1 MIISNKSQCSVS
13 ASRGPWPGSEERDAA
28 RRGRLGFKLSPR
40 ADTWPEPLT
49 QCSLPNQGR
58 GRKTVRETIIRSPA
72 WRVSPPGLGLSNG
85 HGVTHPWAPWPLEWP
100 TLINGSLNIDLT
112 NESELGDLSVSQGN
126 PSRVMLEISLDVLH
140 HLFSEFFHS
149 RGRVSTSNNWR
160 SGNVW

>member
-1 MIISNKSQCSVS
+1 MCLRLG
-13 ASRGPWPGSEERDAA
+13 ARGLVP
-28 RRGRLGFKLSPR
+28 RRGTRRGEDGWDLNCLLAPTPGH
-40 ADTWPEPLT
+40 TLT

-58 GRKTVRETIIRSPA
+58 GRKTVRETIIRSQLG
-72 WRVSPPGLGLSNG
+72 VCLSPGLGLSNG

-126 PSRVMLEISLDVLH
+126 PSRVMLEISLDVLP